1 MAGARGE
8 IILPS
13 LPSLCTF
20 PPPVTSEGLAQGY
33 HMRDLSLEHV
43 GFPEFTRFSL
53 TGFPVRLRW
62 RHSRLLYRL
71 SYRGTR
77 GL

>member
-1 MAGARGE
+1 VAGARGE

-20 PPPVTSEGLAQGY
+20 PPPFVSEGSAQGY
-33 HMRDLSLEHV
+33 RMRDDVHL

-53 TGFPVRLRW
+53 TGFPVRLR
-62 RHSRLLYRL
+62 
-71 SYRGTR
+71 
-77 GL
+77 